1 MSKQVIEYFVD
12 NSRIRF
18 DGELVCLNDLY
29 VAAKSPSDKQKPND
43 WMRNA
48 EAATYSIKVGKQAL
62 DSNEEFNYVSGQ
74 QLAIRPESAT
84 DSSKSLKRWAM
95 DCFNLLE
102 QWGLMKRREGR
113 GGGTYAHKLI
123 AMEYSGYLSAELRV
137 KINETF
143 IRAKSGDVTLAAE
156 IADKA
161 SAKDQAWLSNRLKGI
176 ECRNELTSEL
186 SRHQVNGNG
195 FGLCTDGTYKG
206 LFGATAKELRA
217 TRNLPVKVNV
227 RNELDKDE
235 LGMIMF
241 AEIATRKKLEK
252 NGDVSGN
259 KKCADFCFDIAQK
272 ISAIIAD

>member
-1 MSKQVIEYFVD
+1 MSKNVSEYFVD
-12 NSRIRF
+12 NYRIRF
-18 DGELVCLNDLY
+18 DGDLVCFNDLH
-29 VAAKSPSDKQKPND
+29 AAAGSPENQEPRQWARLPDSVKIIDKLAENLHVEKSHI
-43 WMRNA
+43 
-48 EAATYSIKVGKQAL
+48 YKV
-62 DSNEEFNYVSGQ
+62 
-74 QLAIRPESAT
+74 
-84 DSSKSLKRWAM
+84 SKARA
-95 DCFNLLE
+95 D
-102 QWGLMKRREGR
+102 R
-113 GGGTYAHKLI
+113 GGGTWGHKLL
-123 AMEYSGYLSAELRV
+123 AVEYSGYLSPELRL
-137 KINETF
+137 KINDTF
-143 IRAKSGDVTLAAE
+143 LRAESGDVTLAAE

-206 LFGATAKELRA
+206 LFGATAKEIRA
-217 TRNLPVKVNV
+217 TRNLPAKVNV